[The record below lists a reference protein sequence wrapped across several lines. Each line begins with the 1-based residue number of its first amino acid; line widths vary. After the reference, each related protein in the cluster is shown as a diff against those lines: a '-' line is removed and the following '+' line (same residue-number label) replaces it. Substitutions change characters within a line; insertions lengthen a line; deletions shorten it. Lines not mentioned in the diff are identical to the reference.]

1 MFREKICCLQKK
13 TNWMLTRKKEHPTA
27 WQRGFGSQ
35 PAWWHLCDVLAALYK
50 PCILRGLLLIYV
62 TKANVFLPPLYS
74 LLLKEEAFVTRH
86 QWKTLVRSIPEM
98 ILPKLHLSHYLLG
111 MAVPLGRPNCTLN
124 YRCLV
129 SASVTFAQQSQSFR
143 LSLPRSRARLGC
155 LQLNCTMFAS
165 WFLFFPP
172 INPVLY
178 VSHLISLVLNS
189 VSCPLDLYRF
199 PCHHSYDPGYYQSLC
214 CFNFHNFGY

>member
-111 MAVPLGRPNCTLN
+111 MADTDRQGQLTGTYWGPALDKEDQPKGPQQWVSQLAEGCYNHTLRMQN
-124 YRCLV
+124 TTQPVRQQMSSLDNM
-129 SASVTFAQQSQSFR
+129 SV
-143 LSLPRSRARLGC
+143 
-155 LQLNCTMFAS
+155 
-165 WFLFFPP
+165 
-172 INPVLY
+172 
-178 VSHLISLVLNS
+178 
-189 VSCPLDLYRF
+189 
-199 PCHHSYDPGYYQSLC
+199 HSYGARETASAEMIREG
-214 CFNFHNFGY
+214 FNEGG

>member
-111 MAVPLGRPNCTLN
+111 MAATGRQGQLTGTYWGPALGKEDQPKGPQQWVSQLAEGCYNHTLRMQNTTRPVRRQMSSLDNM
-124 YRCLV
+124 
-129 SASVTFAQQSQSFR
+129 SV
-143 LSLPRSRARLGC
+143 
-155 LQLNCTMFAS
+155 
-165 WFLFFPP
+165 
-172 INPVLY
+172 
-178 VSHLISLVLNS
+178 
-189 VSCPLDLYRF
+189 
-199 PCHHSYDPGYYQSLC
+199 HSYGARETASDEMIREG
-214 CFNFHNFGY
+214 FNEGG